1 MSSKLLNLKR
11 CRNFCH
17 SIIKNY
23 IPLSYLFTMSR
34 KIGLVTLLV
43 NDYDEAIEYY
53 VNKVNFR
60 LVEDVKMSESNRFVV
75 VEPSGSTAS
84 QILLAQAVTEQEK
97 LAVGNQAGGRVF
109 LFLNT
114 DDFYRDFNTM
124 KEKGVTFLETPREEV
139 YATVVVFQDMYGNK
153 WDLLQRK

>member
-1 MSSKLLNLKR
+1 
-11 CRNFCH
+11 
-17 SIIKNY
+17 
-23 IPLSYLFTMSR
+23 MSR
-34 KIGLVTLLV
+34 KVGLVTLLV

-60 LVEDVKMSESNRFVV
+60 VVEDVKVSESSRFVV
-75 VEPSGSTAS
+75 VEPTGSTAS
-84 QILLAQAVTEQEK
+84 QILLAQAVTEQENA
-97 LAVGNQAGGRVF
+97 AVGNQAGGRVF

-114 DDFYRDFNTM
+114 DDFYRDYNSM
-124 KEKGVTFLETPREEV
+124 KEKGVIFLESPREEV